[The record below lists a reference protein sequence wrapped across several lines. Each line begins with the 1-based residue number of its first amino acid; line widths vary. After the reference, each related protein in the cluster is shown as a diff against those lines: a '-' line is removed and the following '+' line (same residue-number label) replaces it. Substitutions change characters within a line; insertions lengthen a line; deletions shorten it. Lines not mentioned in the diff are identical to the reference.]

1 MDNIDYN
8 KLIIK
13 NRSIHVRGLV
23 GDRVGAKVG
32 WRDGCLVGAKV
43 GLRDGLNSKYIER
56 QRKRTQ
62 PNTMRVSNMDRTN
75 ESKRETERKKV
86 PAASHR

>member
-1 MDNIDYN
+1 MCSIQTVDNIDYN

-43 GLRDGLNSKYIER
+43 GFRDGLNSKYLE
-56 QRKRTQ
+56 KEN
-62 PNTMRVSNMDRTN
+62 NTL
-75 ESKRETERKKV
+75 KIKLQG
-86 PAASHR
+86 